1 MRLEVRDIGRQ
12 IVPMNVDKI
21 YFALAGAGIEEGLQP
36 CEPGAAA
43 AVGDGGGA
51 DERLSGEGVH
61 VLLVAGCGVGGGNV
75 GLGV

>member
-1 MRLEVRDIGRQ
+1 VRFEVRDIGRR
-12 IVPMNVDKI
+12 IVPMNVDKV
-21 YFALAGAGIEEGLQP
+21 YFAPAGAGIEERLQVCQP
-36 CEPGAAA
+36 RAAA
-43 AVGDGGGA
+43 AVSDGGGA